1 MFTFEAG
8 GPVSGRS
15 GVKLCISLWLY
26 VVLIYWRKVAWAIQV
41 WLIYYPTPSATNY
54 PGRLRP
60 PVYCSALI
68 CHIAPI
74 CRLARIIVPGRLRR
88 FLRAQL
94 ANCVGRQ
101 TAINRHTLEP
111 ARAMNVRTWQIMA
124 GYTDVMWTFR
134 ILSTILDKIWCQ
146 QILVQIPS
154 EFRRNIRPTPS

>member
-15 GVKLCISLWLY
+15 GVNEFISLWLY
-26 VVLIYWRKVAWAIQV
+26 VVLIYWRKVAWAIHKQV

-68 CHIAPI
+68 CHSAPI
-74 CRLARIIVPGRLRR
+74 CRLARSIVPGRLRR

-101 TAINRHTLEP
+101 TALNI
-111 ARAMNVRTWQIMA
+111 
-124 GYTDVMWTFR
+124 YTY
-134 ILSTILDKIWCQ
+134 IYIWCIYIYVYIYTYLY
-146 QILVQIPS
+146 ILIITQYISIYSHYNFAHVS
-154 EFRRNIRPTPS
+154 ARY

>member
-1 MFTFEAG
+1 MFTLEAG

-26 VVLIYWRKVAWAIQV
+26 VVLIYWRKVVWAIHKQV

-68 CHIAPI
+68 CHSAHI
-74 CRLARIIVPGRLRR
+74 CRLASSIVPGRLRR
-88 FLRAQL
+88 FLRAHL

-101 TAINRHTLEP
+101 TALNIYICIAQSPGEHVINCN
-111 ARAMNVRTWQIMA
+111 NVYLWSSSDHVCGRSVKQCISTSNRRNPCWQI
-124 GYTDVMWTFR
+124 
-134 ILSTILDKIWCQ
+134 DKQ
-146 QILVQIPS
+146 V
-154 EFRRNIRPTPS
+154 